1 MEDVSDTTVSLKWR
15 PPEHVGA
22 GGLDGYSVE
31 YCQDGCEYPNTLLG
45 PGQPSEGGR
54 EVRQGFSDS
63 PSSVLTPR
71 LRVGDRSAGADRPQ
85 FSAGEGPAHWGTAAI
100 PSEGTQCGRTWSP
113 CHHQGACDSTGD
125 TA

>member
-1 MEDVSDTTVSLKWR
+1 MATVWSTARRVVST
-15 PPEHVGA
+15 PPR
-22 GGLDGYSVE
+22 S
-31 YCQDGCEYPNTLLG
+31 PNTLLD

-54 EVRQGFSDS
+54 DFSDS
-63 PSSVLTPR
+63 PSSVPTPR
-71 LRVGDRSAGADRPQ
+71 LGVGDGPAGADRAKLT
-85 FSAGEGPAHWGTAAI
+85 AGEGPAHWGTAAV